1 MARGSGERRFGAHGA
16 LAKLVSVWLPVQVD
30 VFSAVADPVR
40 RGLLDQLARGGPAR
54 VVDLTA
60 GRGISRPAVSRH
72 LRLLGE
78 AGLVS
83 ATERGRE
90 RHYELTPGPLRE
102 VAGWAGALVRRPP
115 VAAHELDALDLE
127 VRRTVRERST
137 GAHADRT
144 AKDDRTGQIA

>member
-1 MARGSGERRFGAHGA
+1 M
-16 LAKLVSVWLPVQVD
+16 QVD
-30 VFSAVADPVR
+30 AFSAVADPVR
-40 RGLLDQLARGGPAR
+40 RGLLEQLARGGPAR

-78 AGLVS
+78 AGLVT
-83 ATERGRE
+83 ATDRGRE

-127 VRRTVRERST
+127 VRRTVRQRTTETRAERSAT
-137 GAHADRT
+137 T
-144 AKDDRTGQIA
+144 DDRTG